1 MSLLPCIIRNG
12 GFTPFIC
19 PIGLAF
25 SAFSFDAVM
34 GAPAKF
40 LNAGPLI
47 IKASVTAGER

>member
-1 MSLLPCIIRNG
+1 MGVLLLS
-12 GFTPFIC
+12 IC

-47 IKASVTAGER
+47 IKVSVTAGERDEPLH